1 MFGRLGP
8 VELLLILAV
17 ILLIFGPK
25 RLPEIGSAIAKAIR
39 SFREGLK
46 KNEGHGG
53 STTQAG
59 DDSDQTGGD
68 PPRPA

>member
-17 ILLIFGPK
+17 VLVIFGPK
-25 RLPEIGSAIAKAIR
+25 KLPEIGSAIAKAIQ

-46 KNEGHGG
+46 KKPGEGEHGRLD
-53 STTQAG
+53 
-59 DDSDQTGGD
+59 DDSADSKPGKS
-68 PPRPA
+68 